1 MAQQLDVRYVRF
13 CTDGNAARKVAP
25 VQEFKTAKL
34 PKAKK
39 QAVQVIRIDPFA
51 LLGIA
56 LSAVMAVLLIVG
68 VFLWG
73 DARSDAGEMAA
84 YTRYLEQ
91 QNAELTVR
99 YHSSYDAEE
108 VERTAIALGMVPREQ
123 ATRVTLQ
130 LPETEET
137 PVEEEAE
144 EVSIF
149 ESIYTFFA
157 GLLA

>member
-1 MAQQLDVRYVRF
+1 MAQQLDVRYVRY

-51 LLGIA
+51 LAGIV

-73 DARSDAGEMAA
+73 DARGDAREMAA

-91 QNAELTVR
+91 QNAELTVS
-99 YHSSYDAEE
+99 YHSSYDPAE
-108 VERTAIALGMVPREQ
+108 VEQTAIALGMVPRAQ
-123 ATRVTLQ
+123 ATQVTLQ
-130 LPETEET
+130 LPETEA
-137 PVEEEAE
+137 VAEEAE
-144 EVSIF
+144 EVSLWD
-149 ESIYTFFA
+149 SIYTFFA